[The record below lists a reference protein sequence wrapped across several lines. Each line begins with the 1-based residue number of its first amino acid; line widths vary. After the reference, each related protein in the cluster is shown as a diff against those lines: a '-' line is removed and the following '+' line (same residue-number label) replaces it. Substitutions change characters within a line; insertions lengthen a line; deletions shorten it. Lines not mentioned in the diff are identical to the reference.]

1 MLRTVAS
8 ARCRGPLGELG
19 DAISANALTSHP
31 DLFYS
36 EKQMP
41 RGELLGSLE
50 YIVLLAVTHLG
61 DEAYGMTVRREIESR
76 TGRDLSI
83 GAIYSTLERL
93 EAKGLVSSYTG
104 EPTAQRGGRAKR
116 HFRMEAEGKRAL
128 ASAHE
133 AIRRMTAG
141 LKRGWNTT

>member
-1 MLRTVAS
+1 VVTPAS
-8 ARCRGPLGELG
+8 VRVGG
-19 DAISANALTSHP
+19 LTIRP
-31 DLFYS
+31 YLFYI

-50 YIVLLAVTHLG
+50 YVVLLAVMHLG

-93 EAKGLVSSYTG
+93 EAKGFVSSYTG

-116 HFRMEAEGKRAL
+116 HFRMEGEGKRAL

-141 LKRGWNTT
+141 LKRGWNAT